1 MYTINN
7 VRKLDKAAKVIK
19 TIFQAVSEFGT
30 SMMFLL
36 PFILSNSWNKDNNI
50 FYFLKRVNLAY
61 LHAQVNKIIYI

>member
-7 VRKLDKAAKVIK
+7 VRKLDKTAKIIK
-19 TIFQAVSEFGT
+19 TIFQAISEFGT

-50 FYFLKRVNLAY
+50 FYFLIRVNL
-61 LHAQVNKIIYI
+61 AQVNKIIYI